1 VVTRVAIKKTQL
13 CATSRGVH
21 DLIDIWKAGDMFMAV
36 LVEIVVDAHSHFTSF
51 LFYKDFIFLT
61 YRGAYIYVLN
71 RHLRAYLFLP

>member
-1 VVTRVAIKKTQL
+1 
-13 CATSRGVH
+13 
-21 DLIDIWKAGDMFMAV
+21 MAV